1 MPTFRPLPPSRRAV
15 LTGCTLLGFGVLTL
29 QHSWPNSWPAPA
41 VQRIAMAEMTWVE
54 VRQALDQGYTT
65 ALVPSGGL
73 EQNGPYLAIAKHDS
87 IVAWTARRIAEGLGH
102 TLIAPVVSY
111 VPQGDF
117 DPPTGNLVL
126 PGTLGVSEEA
136 YAGTLEGIAR
146 SLKGQG
152 FRTILFIADHGG
164 SLAPQQ
170 RVAARLDRDWA
181 PQGVRVLSVDDYY
194 VAGNRAQTLWL
205 EAQGETAATIGGH
218 AGLADHASLM
228 ATAPERV
235 DFDRAPPP
243 LLARLG
249 LAGDGSSGDPRRAT
263 AERGRA
269 LLALQVEAALAQIR
283 RFMTPKS

>member
-1 MPTFRPLPPSRRAV
+1 MPILTPFRCSRRAV
-15 LTGCTLLGFGVLTL
+15 LTAGTLLGFGILTL
-29 QHSWPNSWPAPA
+29 QHSWPAPL
-41 VQRIAMAEMTWVE
+41 VRRIAMADMTWVE

-73 EQNGPYLAIAKHDS
+73 EQNGPYLAIGKHDS
-87 IVAWTARRIAEGLGH
+87 LVAWTAQRIAEALGH

-111 VPQGDF
+111 VPQGNF
-117 DPPTGNLVL
+117 DPPTGNLVF

-146 SLKGQG
+146 SLKAHG

-164 SLAPQQ
+164 ALAPQQ
-170 RVAARLDRDWA
+170 QVAARLDRDWA
-181 PQGVRVLSVDDYY
+181 AQGVRVLSVDDYY
-194 VAGNRAQTLWL
+194 VAGNRAQALWL
-205 EAQGETAATIGGH
+205 EAQGETPATIGGH

-228 ATAPERV
+228 AAAPERV
-235 DFDRAPPP
+235 DFARPTPP

-249 LAGDGSSGDPRRAT
+249 LTSDGSSGDPRRAT

-269 LLALQVEAALAQIR
+269 LLDLQVEAGLAQIR
-283 RFMTPKS
+283 RFTATKQGS